1 MLHRKNKLFFVYK
14 NNGLRRKDE
23 REKRQN
29 NHGWALFGFCI
40 KETSYKKTFLR
51 GPDKFEYGLGNIR
64 GFLLT

>member
-1 MLHRKNKLFFVYK
+1 MACGERI
-14 NNGLRRKDE
+14 
-23 REKRQN
+23 REKRGKTTN
-29 NHGWALFGFCI
+29 GWALFGFCI